1 MVDGLSRCTM
11 DALAAY
17 QNQNNRLPERI
28 VIYRDG
34 VSDAVTKLVV

>member
-1 MVDGLSRCTM
+1 MVDGLRRCTI
-11 DALAAY
+11 DALSAY
-17 QNQNNRLPERI
+17 MAQSKKLPEKI